1 MQAWVGRESFPF
13 CFVIFTVFFFFF
25 LTLCPLHPLK
35 KKKKKRGTIH
45 SLGSDFMMDAVNSGS
60 RKACLVLIHTLWEAE
75 QEAPLKTPR
84 FPSWSVSSCLKA
96 RAQGKVP
103 AKFLAK

>member
-1 MQAWVGRESFPF
+1 MGRARKFSFLF
-13 CFVIFTVFFFFF
+13 CNLYGLFFFFF
-25 LTLCPLHPLK
+25 NFVPITSFK